1 VLERLRRMRGVK
13 EALELV
19 VAHPDAPTIWQT
31 TWSRFAQD
39 HDWTLSLH
47 HDRHLAV
54 CMGLH
59 GKLGQRSPLR
69 GLDATVLYMILIDTV
84 SIPLTAHSMLAALQ
98 EGEPAGRRAIMEKD
112 TEGWPETKT
121 NAGAG
126 GSRS

>member
-1 VLERLRRMRGVK
+1 
-13 EALELV
+13 
-19 VAHPDAPTIWQT
+19 
-31 TWSRFAQD
+31 
-39 HDWTLSLH
+39 
-47 HDRHLAV
+47 
-54 CMGLH
+54 MGLH